1 MEELLQHLLDQV
13 EGAFAA
19 AIGTL
24 DGLLVEGAR
33 RRRVDLEAAVAEHA
47 ALLRQVK
54 AAYAGSLGTPRVHE
68 LLVGGH
74 PVVGYVH
81 VVRRAGPRPQGP
93 VPRGKGHEDLFLLLL
108 MAPEANLGQA
118 RLQTAKAVE
127 KLAEGAGWLT

>member
-1 MEELLQHLLDQV
+1 MEELLQHLLDHV

-47 ALLRQVK
+47 ALLRQAK

-68 LLVGGH
+68 LLVGGN

-81 VVRRAGPRPQGP
+81 VVRRAGPGPQKP
-93 VPRGKGHEDLFLLLL
+93 SPRGQEHEELFLLLL
-108 MAPEANLGQA
+108 LGPEANLGQA
-118 RLQTAKAVE
+118 RVQTAKAVE
-127 KLAEGAGWLT
+127 KLAEVAGWLT

>member
-47 ALLRQVK
+47 ALLRQAK

-68 LLVGGH
+68 LLVGG
-74 PVVGYVH
+74 P
-81 VVRRAGPRPQGP
+81 
-93 VPRGKGHEDLFLLLL
+93 PRG
-108 MAPEANLGQA
+108 
-118 RLQTAKAVE
+118 RLCPR
-127 KLAEGAGWLT
+127 GA

>member
-47 ALLRQVK
+47 ALLRQAK
-54 AAYAGSLGTPRVHE
+54 AAYAGSLGTPRVQE

-74 PVVGYVH
+74 PVVGYAH
-81 VVRRAGPRPQGP
+81 VVRRAGPNPQRGTGP
-93 VPRGKGHEDLFLLLL
+93 EELFLLLL
-108 MAPEANLGQA
+108 MGPDANLGQA
-118 RLQTAKAVE
+118 RWQTAKAAG
-127 KLAEGAGWLT
+127 KLAEVAGWLT

>member
-24 DGLLVEGAR
+24 DGLLVEGVR

-47 ALLRQVK
+47 ALLRQAR
-54 AAYAGSLGTPRVHE
+54 AAYAGSLGTPRVQE

-74 PVVGYVH
+74 PVVGYAH
-81 VVRRAGPRPQGP
+81 VVRRAGPNPQGP
-93 VPRGKGHEDLFLLLL
+93 LPRGKGPEELFLLLL
-108 MAPEANLGQA
+108 MGPGANLGQA
-118 RLQTAKAVE
+118 RVQTAKAVE
-127 KLAEGAGWLT
+127 KLAEVAGWLT

>member
-1 MEELLQHLLDQV
+1 MRYSGQV
-13 EGAFAA
+13 C
-19 AIGTL
+19 
-24 DGLLVEGAR
+24 
-33 RRRVDLEAAVAEHA
+33 
-47 ALLRQVK
+47 
-54 AAYAGSLGTPRVHE
+54 PRVHE

-93 VPRGKGHEDLFLLLL
+93 VPRGKEHEDLFLLLL

-127 KLAEGAGWLT
+127 KLAEVAGWLT

>member
-1 MEELLQHLLDQV
+1 MEEILQHLLEQV
-13 EGAFAA
+13 EGAFAT

-47 ALLRQVK
+47 ALLRQAK
-54 AAYAGSLGTPRVHE
+54 AAYAGSLGTPQVHE

-81 VVRRAGPRPQGP
+81 VVGRTGPKPKGAP
-93 VPRGKGHEDLFLLLL
+93 PREHGHEELFLLLL
-108 MAPEANLGQA
+108 MGPEANLGQA
-118 RLQTAKAVE
+118 RLQMAKATE
-127 KLAEGAGWLT
+127 RLAEVAGWLT